1 MEWLVAISVA
11 FISFIGNLSGNYL
24 SHRKTTALIAYRL
37 EQLEKEVREHNGF
50 ARKMPVIEEQIKV
63 INHRLCDLEKGA

>member
-1 MEWLVAISVA
+1 MEWLVPIGVAVISYL
-11 FISFIGNLSGNYL
+11 GNLTGNYF
-24 SHRKTTALIAYRL
+24 SHRKSTILIAYRL